1 MENKTIKISRERV
14 LETYATARELGHMDA
29 MCAME
34 SLFGK
39 DTFRPEDV
47 HTTSSASSA
56 PPSTR
61 DGSLSLQRMKHVT
74 IRGFG
79 CTRKRKSTKCRQ
91 TIEQN

>member
-1 MENKTIKISRERV
+1 MENKTIEISRERV

-47 HTTSSASSA
+47 MARSSRRSGAYTQELTA
-56 PPSTR
+56 T
-61 DGSLSLQRMKHVT
+61 
-74 IRGFG
+74 
-79 CTRKRKSTKCRQ
+79 
-91 TIEQN
+91 